1 MPHLSSGGGRPFALI
16 NGATSANPYITAMLS
31 VGDYGGDGDGS
42 LPQFS
47 LCDAREHAAHGRLM
61 WDADHA
67 LNGSESPFFS
77 VAPVRLEVK
86 ASGECRL
93 AVGTADFVTL
103 AARPY
108 RWIDRVQIAAA
119 IAETGAPARA
129 VRWDLIDVVLSYA
142 DGTSEKL
149 ESTCLPS
156 VVSGGRERRAAQVA
170 TATANAPV
178 AGQYAEMLVG
188 SRDVVG
194 LKLRGQV
201 TLRANEGV
209 PRGFALTPQD
219 LRAQVSIFTDGSD
232 GRG

>member
-1 MPHLSSGGGRPFALI
+1 MRSGRSPIGVRHALRQDVQEPDMPHLSSGGGRPFALI
-16 NGATSANPYITAMLS
+16 NGATSAKPYITAMLS
-31 VGDYGGDGDGS
+31 VGDYGGDGDGL

-67 LNGSESPFFS
+67 LDGSESPFFS

-93 AVGTADFVTL
+93 AVGTADFVTP

-149 ESTCLPS
+149 
-156 VVSGGRERRAAQVA
+156 
-170 TATANAPV
+170 
-178 AGQYAEMLVG
+178 
-188 SRDVVG
+188 
-194 LKLRGQV
+194 
-201 TLRANEGV
+201 
-209 PRGFALTPQD
+209 
-219 LRAQVSIFTDGSD
+219 
-232 GRG
+232 